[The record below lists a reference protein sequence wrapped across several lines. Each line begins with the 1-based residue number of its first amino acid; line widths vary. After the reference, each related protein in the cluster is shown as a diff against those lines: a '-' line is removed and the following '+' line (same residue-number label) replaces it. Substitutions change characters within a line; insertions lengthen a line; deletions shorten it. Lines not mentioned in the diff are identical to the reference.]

1 MAIFGPNTISMNA
14 ATPYN
19 SLPEVPDTIS
29 ASLVLSR
36 MVDALGFRYRWA
48 TEGLTEKEMSFKPT
62 EQNMNLLELLKHI
75 YGLAKM
81 TYRAFGGE
89 VAKAPVPQDWEVLR
103 LGTLEF
109 CGKASA
115 KLQEMS
121 NDALASSGF
130 MHRSSENPVPFWYL
144 INGPIADALTHVGQI
159 SSWRRMAGNP
169 QPKGVSVLW
178 GTSPETE
185 L

>member
-1 MAIFGPNTISMNA
+1 
-14 ATPYN
+14 
-19 SLPEVPDTIS
+19 
-29 ASLVLSR
+29 
-36 MVDALGFRYRWA
+36 
-48 TEGLTEKEMSFKPT
+48 
-62 EQNMNLLELLKHI
+62 
-75 YGLAKM
+75 
-81 TYRAFGGE
+81 
-89 VAKAPVPQDWEVLR
+89 
-103 LGTLEF
+103 
-109 CGKASA
+109 
-115 KLQEMS
+115 MS